1 MLIYKK
7 CVLALSLLLL
17 FSNLQAQVPQP
28 VKQFLKAPYMRGA
41 TFSLIVK
48 DLDTDELVYVVEP
61 DLQIT
66 PASVMKLLTTASAL
80 ELLGEDYQF
89 QTVLEYDGQIRDS
102 VLQGNLYIRGSGD
115 PTLGSRYVNES
126 QRDFLS
132 AWREALLVVGIQRIT
147 GSVISDE
154 GCFDTEGISPK
165 WVAEDLGSYYGAG
178 SYGLTVFDNNY
189 KLFLR
194 AGKAGDK
201 PELLYTE
208 PEIKNLIFH
217 NYLSVSSISLDSSYI
232 MGAPFASDRYLYGT
246 IPEGKESYTLTGDI
260 PDPALFLSGYVT
272 DYLRSSGI
280 TVEGEPYCRRTL
292 TAEKAWTENSRTQLC
307 ITLSPAL
314 SEIVRTVNE
323 VSQNLYADVLLKTI
337 GNLNISPSSPVL
349 SSFGRGTEQV
359 HKFWNKKGIDMSPV
373 WMYDGSG
380 LAVTSKVSARFMT
393 DLLTYMRKQSSVSD
407 AFYQSLPLAGDSG
420 SVRNFL
426 KGSTLQGNTRLKSGS
441 MSRVKGYAGYI
452 NKKGKHYTI
461 ALFVNNYSCEGR
473 EMTHAIEKLVLSLF

>member
-194 AGKAGDK
+194 AGKAGNK

-260 PDPALFLSGYVT
+260 PDPALFLP
-272 DYLRSSGI
+272 DML
-280 TVEGEPYCRRTL
+280 L
-292 TAEKAWTENSRTQLC
+292 TIC
-307 ITLSPAL
+307 
-314 SEIVRTVNE
+314 
-323 VSQNLYADVLLKTI
+323 VLLGSQSKE
-337 GNLNISPSSPVL
+337 SP
-349 SSFGRGTEQV
+349 
-359 HKFWNKKGIDMSPV
+359 I
-373 WMYDGSG
+373 
-380 LAVTSKVSARFMT
+380 A
-393 DLLTYMRKQSSVSD
+393 
-407 AFYQSLPLAGDSG
+407 AG
-420 SVRNFL
+420 
-426 KGSTLQGNTRLKSGS
+426 
-441 MSRVKGYAGYI
+441 
-452 NKKGKHYTI
+452 H
-461 ALFVNNYSCEGR
+461 
-473 EMTHAIEKLVLSLF
+473 